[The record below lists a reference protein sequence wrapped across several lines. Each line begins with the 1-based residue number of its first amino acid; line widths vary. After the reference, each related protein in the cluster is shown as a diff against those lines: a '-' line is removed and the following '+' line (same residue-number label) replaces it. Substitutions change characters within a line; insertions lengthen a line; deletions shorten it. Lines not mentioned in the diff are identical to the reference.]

1 MCVELAVGEST
12 TYVPASPAF
21 SNDMK
26 GPRVKVGTKSQAR
39 VCDASLGKGKMSCM
53 RSCYSVDVL
62 LGCISPCRRSLFA
75 FLTGNFCPDLNLS
88 CVLRSL
94 LLKEG
99 RQVKGSGKGDKA
111 VKRIYSLIKSGHA
124 GCEYVLHMKG

>member
-12 TYVPASPAF
+12 TYVPASPTS

-26 GPRVKVGTKSQAR
+26 GPRVKVETKSQAR
-39 VCDASLGKGKMSCM
+39 VSLGKGKMSCM

-88 CVLRSL
+88 CVRILRSL

-99 RQVKGSGKGDKA
+99 RQVKGSGKGGCKA
-111 VKRIYSLIKSGHA
+111 HLFPH
-124 GCEYVLHMKG
+124 